1 MVLTDYTLERFPDL
15 PFEHLELADD
25 LEQCEFGPPD
35 LQAEE
40 QAHQTNLVIAE
51 WIERLANSA
60 SGEHPSFLPSH
71 SYVGLCQV
79 EQIGDGK
86 MEKHE
91 VGFFR
96 RRRFPTNWLSP
107 PRPTITLYSWCAS
120 QLEFGII
127 WSSIGFRCEPIA
139 EDVEEAIYQQ
149 VLAAALSL
157 RRQDRY

>member
-1 MVLTDYTLERFPDL
+1 M
-15 PFEHLELADD
+15 
-25 LEQCEFGPPD
+25 
-35 LQAEE
+35 
-40 QAHQTNLVIAE
+40 IAT
-51 WIERLANSA
+51 WIERLATSTA
-60 SGEHPSFLPSH
+60 GEHPSFMPNH

-96 RRRFPTNWLSP
+96 QKRFPTNWLHP

-127 WSSIGFRCEPIA
+127 WSSVGFRCEPISDEA
-139 EDVEEAIYQQ
+139 EEAIYQR
-149 VLAAALSL
+149 VLAVATS
-157 RRQDRY
+157 